1 MAQNGSMSRGA
12 MIRRLDQAA
21 QDVAI
26 LLADDEPLT
35 PEERREL
42 TDSLGRLFLAVS
54 NSLQLQE
61 DKMAAGAIQQ
71 NRRSED

>member
-1 MAQNGSMSRGA
+1 MTQNGNISRGA

-21 QDVAI
+21 EDVAI

-35 PEERREL
+35 VEERREL

-61 DKMAAGAIQQ
+61 DKMAAGAIMQ